1 MQEENKNKKDVPS
14 NERKK
19 FIDPKE
25 IIQEAGIK
33 EGDKIA
39 DFGCGPGYFSLP
51 VASVVGEKG
60 EVYALDVFPGALESL
75 ESQAKMKGIDNISI
89 KRVNLEKAGGSKLG
103 DGSVDWVILK
113 HILFQNKDKKTIID
127 EANRVLRKD
136 GKIIIMEWNKNL
148 VMGPDEKLRV
158 DPVEIGELI
167 MDSGFIFE
175 KKIDAGNYHYVI
187 IAEKS

>member
-1 MQEENKNKKDVPS
+1 M
-14 NERKK
+14 
-19 FIDPKE
+19 
-25 IIQEAGIK
+25 
-33 EGDKIA
+33 
-39 DFGCGPGYFSLP
+39 
-51 VASVVGEKG
+51 
-60 EVYALDVFPGALESL
+60 
-75 ESQAKMKGIDNISI
+75 
-89 KRVNLEKAGGSKLG
+89 
-103 DGSVDWVILK
+103 DWVILK